1 MAVLRFDP
9 FRGFENL
16 SNKVGSMINEAEMGV
31 RFEYGNFKPRVD
43 ILEDSEKI
51 YVFAELA
58 GVKKID
64 VKVTINEENMLII
77 KGDKRVV
84 IDADSLNKESHIRRE
99 RTFGSFSRSFMLPE
113 NIKEDSISA
122 KFENGILE
130 VVLEKVEPKETKE
143 YKVEIK

>member
-99 RTFGSFSRSFMLPE
+99 RTFEVSLDHLCCL
-113 NIKEDSISA
+113 K
-122 KFENGILE
+122 ILRKT
-130 VVLEKVEPKETKE
+130 VFQQNSKMAS
-143 YKVEIK
+143 